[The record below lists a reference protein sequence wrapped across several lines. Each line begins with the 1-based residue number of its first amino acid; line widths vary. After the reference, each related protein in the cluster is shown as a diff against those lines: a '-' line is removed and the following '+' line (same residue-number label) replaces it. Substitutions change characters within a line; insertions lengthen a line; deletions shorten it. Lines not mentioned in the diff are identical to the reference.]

1 VNRARPRGGIGCF
14 RAAALVVLGVGVAVA
29 VVRPRRLAVEGSSME
44 PGLTSGDRLLVLRR
58 RRPRAGDVVALAD
71 PRGDGRLI
79 VKRVVSVM
87 DHQVVVE
94 GDNTRSSTDSRV
106 FGPVDRRAVVGRAV
120 YRYFPPGRAGRLH

>member
-1 VNRARPRGGIGCF
+1 
-14 RAAALVVLGVGVAVA
+14 
-29 VVRPRRLAVEGSSME
+29 ME

-58 RRPRAGDVVALAD
+58 RRPRVGDVVALAD
-71 PRGDGRLI
+71 PRGEGRLI

-87 DHQVVVE
+87 DHRVVVE